1 MNLTKATATITLI
14 IGGLLPAGIAS
25 AGNPPVVGNFGKCIS
40 AQDVVALRVESTPG
54 HGPSGPGVFFY
65 DPELDEVV
73 DSPLGALHAV
83 GHAPFV
89 STMAC
94 GPDSR

>member
-1 MNLTKATATITLI
+1 MNLTKVTATISLA

-25 AGNPPVVGNFGKCIS
+25 AGNPHVVGNFGKCIS
-40 AQDVVALRVESTPG
+40 ALPAELRVEATPG

-65 DPELDEVV
+65 DPELDEIV